1 MRSFRGQQQG
11 ILKPHRKIVQ
21 RTLESLLSSGFKNN
35 PCLKICENK
44 LQKSLWR
51 RLLFG
56 RRFSIPVASEPRSFN
71 FVRILCRDRHN
82 FCLVNLWRAVDKA
95 SINQEREIMKKF
107 VSVCL
112 GTTLLLAGIQAV
124 EADDASTKDQI
135 AAIDKQLMPIRKKA
149 MEEADVKAAADQAR
163 AAHEKFNATVEAA
176 MERLDPKAK
185 ELLAQRKKL
194 LDDAAAAKKAA
205 AKPAAPKAK

>member
-1 MRSFRGQQQG
+1 
-11 ILKPHRKIVQ
+11 
-21 RTLESLLSSGFKNN
+21 
-35 PCLKICENK
+35 
-44 LQKSLWR
+44 
-51 RLLFG
+51 
-56 RRFSIPVASEPRSFN
+56 
-71 FVRILCRDRHN
+71 
-82 FCLVNLWRAVDKA
+82 
-95 SINQEREIMKKF
+95 MKKF